1 MAPGNG
7 EPSDDVYCCIC
18 FLISALRTD
27 NGRMVSVVDG
37 DVVSEEI
44 SEGDVVPAIELEFS
58 AFEGL
63 DDLFKRLGVLVC
75 LFLFS
80 GHR

>member
-1 MAPGNG
+1 MLFIPC
-7 EPSDDVYCCIC
+7 VC
-18 FLISALRTD
+18 FLIPTLRTD
-27 NGRMVSVVDG
+27 NGRMVSVVDC

-44 SEGDVVPAIELEFS
+44 SEGDVVSAIELEFS

-63 DDLFKRLGVLVC
+63 DDLLKSFGVLVC

-80 GHR
+80 GHD